1 MNRIE
6 YKYELKDIQKW
17 HEKKSEGLY
26 CCWEELD
33 YTNRHI
39 AASLCAL
46 VDIMI
51 AKELHQLSQEKEESG
66 DGDDN
71 D

>member
-6 YKYELKDIQKW
+6 YKYELKDIQNW
-17 HEKKSEGLY
+17 HEKKSESLY
-26 CCWEELD
+26 RCWEELD

-46 VDIMI
+46 VDILL
-51 AKELHQLSQEKEESG
+51 ARELRQLSQEEEK
-66 DGDDN
+66 N
-71 D
+71 EA